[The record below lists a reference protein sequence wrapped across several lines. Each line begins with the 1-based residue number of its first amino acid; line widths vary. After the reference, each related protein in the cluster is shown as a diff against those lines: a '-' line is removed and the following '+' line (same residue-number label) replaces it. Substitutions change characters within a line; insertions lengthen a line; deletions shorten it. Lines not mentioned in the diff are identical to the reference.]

1 MTARKRG
8 GDASKALTRAK
19 ATPSETA
26 ERVDRIADLMRRGE
40 WERGV
45 SGPVLAKEWGLAD
58 NTVTQL
64 ASEASRVVAREVVD
78 PTAVTET
85 VATTLAAG
93 LQQAARRKE
102 FRAMAQL
109 ADVWTRVVGARAPE
123 RHEHAVVVAQFE
135 ALPREGKL
143 RWVRERIEKLQ
154 EAERALLAA
163 GEVDEPRG

>member
-1 MTARKRG
+1 MTR
-8 GDASKALTRAK
+8 KALTRTRT
-19 ATPSETA
+19 TPAETA
-26 ERVDRIADLMRRGE
+26 ARVDRIADLMRSGTWVRGE
-40 WERGV
+40 

-78 PTAVTET
+78 PQMVTET

-93 LQQAARRKE
+93 LAQASKARE
-102 FRAMAQL
+102 FRAMASL

-163 GEVDEPRG
+163 GETDVPRG